1 MRSLSQNTITVHP
14 ERLRLSNNRIGHM
27 MPVAVPT
34 ISPRNQTCDLGLFIA
49 VTNDLLHGARR
60 QAVADTLYLLII
72 TRLKKG
78 ITTMK

>member
-34 ISPRNQTCDLGLFIA
+34 ISPRNQTCDLGLFIFLFFIFL
-49 VTNDLLHGARR
+49 NH
-60 QAVADTLYLLII
+60 QFI
-72 TRLKKG
+72 TRGAKVDRGKY
-78 ITTMK
+78 IVPT